1 MASEE
6 YWKKRPDMID
16 LIMERRSIRKY
27 TDQLIS
33 DEDIEKILLAGQHA
47 PNASNMQ
54 TWKFIAVTNREFN
67 HKLSQIVDTKFR
79 EIGNLFED
87 REVRKSVKM
96 ARFYAAFFK
105 DAPLVVYCVATKY
118 ISKSDT
124 FYEMLGDEGSVYREN
139 RIKSN
144 PGLQSVSAA
153 IENMLLAAWALGI
166 GGVWMTEPIVARQE
180 IEDALE
186 IKDGELTAIVPF
198 GYSSTPLRKP
208 VRKPLDE
215 VVRYIK

>member
-1 MASEE
+1 MSSEE

-27 TDQLIS
+27 TDQPIS
-33 DEDIEKILLAGQHA
+33 DYDIEKILMAGHHA

-54 TWKFIAVTNREFN
+54 TWEFVAVTNREFN
-67 HKLSQIVDTKFR
+67 KELSKIVDSKFR

-87 REVRKSVKM
+87 KEVRKSIKM

-105 DAPLVVYCVATKY
+105 SAPLVVYCIATEY
-118 ISKSDT
+118 IAKSDT
-124 FYEMLGDEGSVYREN
+124 FYEMLGDEGNQLREN

-180 IEDALE
+180 IEEALE
-186 IKDGELTAIVPF
+186 IKGGELTAIVPF
-198 GYSSTPLRKP
+198 GYSSTPLRSA